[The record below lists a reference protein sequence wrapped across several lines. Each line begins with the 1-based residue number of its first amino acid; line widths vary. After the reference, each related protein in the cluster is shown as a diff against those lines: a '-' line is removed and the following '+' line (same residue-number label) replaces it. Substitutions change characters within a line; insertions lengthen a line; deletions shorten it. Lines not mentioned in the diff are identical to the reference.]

1 MDIQVLHGRL
11 RGLAVEY
18 DYLYPPLFR
27 DLSVYVPR
35 MNVELEKDR
44 AAPRDV
50 VRVAACDE
58 LIRIRKYH
66 PPTSSTRCGISIRSC
81 SWSPQFIC
89 AFCRYL
95 WEAHPVI
102 PI

>member
-1 MDIQVLHGRL
+1 ME
-11 RGLAVEY
+11 GLEWIYRYYTGDCVDWQWKY

-50 VRVAACDE
+50 VRVAVCDE

-66 PPTSSTRCGISIRSC
+66 PQRHRRG
-81 SWSPQFIC
+81 
-89 AFCRYL
+89 A
-95 WEAHPVI
+95 E
-102 PI
+102 